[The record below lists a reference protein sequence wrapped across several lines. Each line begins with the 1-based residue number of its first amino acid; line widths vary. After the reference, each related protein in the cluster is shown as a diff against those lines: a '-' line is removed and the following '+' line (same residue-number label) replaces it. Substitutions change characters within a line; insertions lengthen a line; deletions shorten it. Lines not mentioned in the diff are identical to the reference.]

1 LPVPRSDDLT
11 LAVRATDSGSVAV
24 YFQGVIGK
32 TRAFEWI
39 RAAATIAVLGAAL
52 LAMPAAASADRTIH
66 LQREG
71 QTITVVV
78 GGHPRASDLEAI
90 KTAHYPAP
98 TTGGA
103 GASTA
108 AHTQFCGRSVL
119 ANQSC
124 GNVPTDFSYSN
135 GVEYRGK
142 GTVRV
147 CALISLANHFYPN
160 GDPRYPWVGQCGNN
174 VAAIS
179 TPGWMYTYPNDGW
192 WTNNAVV
199 NASPWTH
206 TIWQDIGFLPFS
218 AAGVCGFDVQC

>member
-1 LPVPRSDDLT
+1 VFGK
-11 LAVRATDSGSVAV
+11 VRA
-24 YFQGVIGK
+24 IEW
-32 TRAFEWI
+32 TRAG
-39 RAAATIAVLGAAL
+39 AAIALLGTAL

-71 QTITVVV
+71 RTITVVV
-78 GGHPRASDLEAI
+78 RGHPRVSDLQAI
-90 KTAHYPAP
+90 KSAPSVEPTA
-98 TTGGA
+98 GGA
-103 GASTA
+103 SASTA

-124 GNVPTDFSYSN
+124 GNVPTDFSSSN
-135 GVEYRGK
+135 GAEYRGK

-174 VAAIS
+174 VAGIG
-179 TPGWMYTYPNDGW
+179 TPGWMYTNPGDGW

-199 NASPWTH
+199 NASRWTH
-206 TIWQDIGFLPFS
+206 TIWQNIAFLPFS
-218 AAGVCGFDVQC
+218 TAGVCWFEVQC